1 MSNLEAAVVA
11 FRDVAE
17 LPTGLGRYEKDLQ
30 LKTQSQ
36 IFQIYRAKVPHEKV
50 CQSPSTVVI
59 KIFDLEKTNASGNA
73 DTLTDVQKEVAI
85 MRRCC
90 HPNIVELQTS
100 FAVGS
105 QLWMVLNYMNRGSC
119 YDQIQAREA
128 RKKEGADLELGF
140 RLPAV
145 KWILSETLKALKYLH
160 GQNMIHRDIKAQ
172 NILLDSKWDVKVTD
186 FWKSSNLDGEKKKK
200 VVQLACFHEHIRSRL
215 SHAHTCARTRTHTH
229 THTHAH
235 THTHTHSRARTHE
248 YKSLPLLSVLEWHSG
263 LTTKST
269 CRPE

>member
-36 IFQIYRAKVPHEKV
+36 IFQIYRAKVPHEKA

-73 DTLTDVQKEVAI
+73 DTLADVQKEVAI

-200 VVQLACFHEHIRSRL
+200 VVQLTCFHEHIRSRL
-215 SHAHTCARTRTHTH
+215 SHAHTCARTRTH

-263 LTTKST
+263 LTAKST